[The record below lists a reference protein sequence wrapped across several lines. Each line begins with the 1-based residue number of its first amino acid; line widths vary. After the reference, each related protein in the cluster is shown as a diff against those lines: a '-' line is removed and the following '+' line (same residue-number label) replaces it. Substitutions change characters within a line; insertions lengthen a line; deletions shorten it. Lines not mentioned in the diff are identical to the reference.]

1 MLVELVAEEAVL
13 LLKIIDGAAVL
24 DCHLDAALDLEL
36 EKIYCL
42 LSVTQLQLQCLLF
55 YLQGLALTL
64 SLFKPVKMLKR
75 YFSLNSLKTERWL
88 SPKNKK

>member
-1 MLVELVAEEAVL
+1 MCFDLILASDPQLLHLQLVLVELVAEEAVL
-13 LLKIIDGAAVL
+13 LLKIIDGTALL

-36 EKIYCL
+36 QKIYRL

-64 SLFKPVKMLKR
+64 SLF
-75 YFSLNSLKTERWL
+75 
-88 SPKNKK
+88 